1 MTRTALGEVEHHVLL
16 ALLHLGG
23 EAYSAPIVL
32 ELEERSGRTVSPAAV
47 YIALRRLED
56 KGLVTSRKESK
67 PPEGGGRRRRVFTIS
82 DTAVEQL
89 RLSRQRF
96 ERLWKGLD
104 PVFHDPT

>member
-32 ELEERSGRTVSPAAV
+32 ELEDRTGRSVAPSAV

-56 KGLVTSRKESK
+56 KGLVTSEKERD

-82 DTAVEQL
+82 EPAVQQL

-104 PVFHDPT
+104 PVFQDPK